1 MSGGVGQDGLLIK
14 SKNQYIESPGSSET
28 VRLFID
34 KDDGKAYLKNKN
46 GSLSPFVAGSDNSG
60 YETLKKFN
68 ITIDGQVDFVLD
80 TLINPITRPLLLV
93 NGQSQEY
100 GLDYTVTGLN
110 LKWLNKDFTL
120 ETTDTLEIYY

>member
-14 SKNQYIESPGSSET
+14 SKSQYIESPGSSET

-46 GSLSPFVAGSDNSG
+46 GTLSPFVAGSDNSG
-60 YETLKKFN
+60 YETLKKLN
-68 ITIDGQVDFVLD
+68 ITVDGQVNFLLD
-80 TLINPITRPLLLV
+80 TLINPITKPLLLV

-100 GLDYTVTGLN
+100 GLDYKVIGLN
-110 LKWLNKDFTL
+110 LTWLNKDFAL
-120 ETTDTLEIYY
+120 ETTDLLEIYY